1 MSEIPLLETD
11 CKNSA
16 IARDAGFST
25 TSYYNKYFVKW
36 FGHTPQGVT

>member
-11 CKNSA
+11 CKISA